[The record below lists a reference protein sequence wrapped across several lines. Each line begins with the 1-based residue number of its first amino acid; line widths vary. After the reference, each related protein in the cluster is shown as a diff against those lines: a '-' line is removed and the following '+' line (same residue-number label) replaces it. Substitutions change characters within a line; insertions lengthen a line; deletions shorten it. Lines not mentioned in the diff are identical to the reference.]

1 MADVLVI
8 GNARADSHVDLI
20 VRELR
25 SRGARVFLLNPAA
38 LPSASETLLLGGG
51 REAAGS
57 IETAEGERVDLAAIE
72 AVAYWTMWAG
82 VEVPGMDDEARMLAE
97 DEWVAWVTNLAFLTP
112 NARWVNPLVP
122 RLIGVP
128 RLEQLRL
135 AQELG
140 LTIPETLV
148 TNSPSEA
155 RRFVAR
161 HPGGVANK
169 RLTNIMRPIR
179 GFAIS
184 YQLLTTRIDL
194 EALDAA
200 DPASIRFAPTV
211 FQEYVPKDVEVR
223 ANVLEDRV
231 LSAEILSQE
240 DPQTTIDWRDYPLV
254 QGPEGLDL
262 DTSRWRA
269 RPTRLPPELERK
281 LVELVRR
288 MGLVYSAV
296 DLIRRPDG
304 EFVFLEANYGGAFG
318 WLEEMTGLPVLAG
331 YVDLL
336 LGTRS
341 NPPADVG
348 SQGSP
353 VANR

>member
-1 MADVLVI
+1 MVNVLVI
-8 GNARADSHVDLI
+8 GDPRADGHVELI

-25 SRGARVFLLNPAA
+25 SRGARVVALNPSD
-38 LPSASETLLLGGG
+38 LPSASETLTLGRG
-51 REAAGS
+51 RPLEGWVESAD
-57 IETAEGERVDLAAIE
+57 GERLGLAEID
-72 AVAYWTMWAG
+72 AVAYWTMWAD
-82 VEVPGMDDEARMLAE
+82 VAVPGMDDEPRMLSE
-97 DEWVAWVTNLAFLTP
+97 DEWVAWITNLAFLTP
-112 NARWVNPLVP
+112 QARWVNPLVP
-122 RLIGVP
+122 RLLGVP

-135 AQELG
+135 AQGLG

-148 TNSPSEA
+148 TNSPEEA

-169 RLTNIMRPIR
+169 RLTNLMRPLR
-179 GFAIS
+179 GYS
-184 YQLLTTRIDL
+184 TTYQLLTSRIDL

-200 DPASIRFAPTV
+200 DPASIRLAPTV
-211 FQEYVPKDVEVR
+211 FQEYVPKDVELR
-223 ANVLEDRV
+223 ANVLGGQV
-231 LSAEILSQE
+231 LSAEILSQQ
-240 DPQTTIDWRDYPLV
+240 DPQTTVDWRDYPIV

-269 RPTRLPPELERK
+269 RPTRLAPDLERT

-304 EFVFLEANYGGAFG
+304 VVVFLEANYGGAFG
-318 WLEEMTGLPVLAG
+318 WLEDMTGLPILAR

-336 LGTRS
+336 LGV
-341 NPPADVG
+341 PAEGTLERGAGAAPAV
-348 SQGSP
+348 
-353 VANR
+353 R